1 MIRNNP
7 HSVDRAYKFIYFILR
22 IIFHTYL
29 YGECEKIEFIETEIA
44 STGQR
49 KDVSV
54 KVDDDTIQ
62 ITELMATPLNEE
74 KLRAMFDY
82 HESARR
88 NPEYKGY
95 NIKTGVFS
103 IAEPTHGISMIEI
116 DDNVT
121 FYVDSKFAKCKDMW
135 KVLNTLNHK
144 SFTQKKLSNEEAV
157 DLLVLP
163 DMNMRKEEYKEI
175 PIEELMRTVIVL
187 MGNVKYP
194 SFDLKEKI
202 FICEIMVLARFFT
215 GAKLIEMINMLK
227 TAAKNPEIVQKMQE
241 YGPGF
246 HTIYLNGREDER
258 IEKNI
263 EHTRNLLEHGVDEK
277 TILECIDISP
287 EELEKIKRKL

>member
-29 YGECEKIEFIETEIA
+29 YGECEKIEFVETEIA

-54 KVDDDTIQ
+54 KVDDNTIQ

-121 FYVDSKFAKCKDMW
+121 FHVDSKFAKCKDMW

-144 SFTQKKLSNEEAV
+144 PFTQKKLSNEEAV

-163 DMNMRKEEYKEI
+163 DMNMRKEEYREI

-202 FICEIMVLARFFT
+202 FSV
-215 GAKLIEMINMLK
+215 K
-227 TAAKNPEIVQKMQE
+227 
-241 YGPGF
+241 
-246 HTIYLNGREDER
+246 
-258 IEKNI
+258 
-263 EHTRNLLEHGVDEK
+263 
-277 TILECIDISP
+277 
-287 EELEKIKRKL
+287 